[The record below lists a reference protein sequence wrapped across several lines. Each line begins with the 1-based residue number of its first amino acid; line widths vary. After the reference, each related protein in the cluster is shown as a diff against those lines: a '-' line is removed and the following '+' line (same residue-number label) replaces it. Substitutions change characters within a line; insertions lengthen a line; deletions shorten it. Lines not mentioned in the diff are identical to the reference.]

1 MRRLLVLVPSSR
13 SQSREATREQ
23 ALSAIG
29 QATAGLQELD
39 ADGSLRAELED
50 AAECVGLGG
59 S

>member
-1 MRRLLVLVPSSR
+1 MAAGAIA
-13 SQSREATREQ
+13 EATQQ

-29 QATAGLQELD
+29 QATANLQELD